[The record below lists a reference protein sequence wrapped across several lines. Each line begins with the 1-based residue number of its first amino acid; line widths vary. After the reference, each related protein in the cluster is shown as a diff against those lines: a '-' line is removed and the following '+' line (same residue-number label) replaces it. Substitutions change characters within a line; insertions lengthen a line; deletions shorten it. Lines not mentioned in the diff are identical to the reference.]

1 VYRQFASKEEL
12 YEAVVARLDGIRAR
26 LTASSASVD
35 PTERIRML
43 AVAYA
48 AHFLESPQFFP
59 MWATGKLNRDWGLKS
74 RVSTCARQGVRPDD
88 FPRPARTCGMSP
100 SLHHIILSLEA
111 QLAGLA
117 SAVLAAGG
125 AQVLVMHH
133 HGANEALLQIGVE
146 PGDLSAP
153 RPDRRSQ
160 TAKAAKM

>member
-1 VYRQFASKEEL
+1 MYRQFASKEEL

-74 RVSTCARQGVRPDD
+74 RVSK
-88 FPRPARTCGMSP
+88 
-100 SLHHIILSLEA
+100 SL
-111 QLAGLA
+111 
-117 SAVLAAGG
+117 
-125 AQVLVMHH
+125 
-133 HGANEALLQIGVE
+133 
-146 PGDLSAP
+146 
-153 RPDRRSQ
+153 DRRFAEAERQVAGTIEAAVEKGVLRPLGTPLLTTVAIGIFMSVIQ
-160 TAKAAKM
+160 HHLLRAKSRDAEACVAEMLELFFRGAGQRA